1 MGLLSS
7 LFGKKTTTTTTTTI
21 SSNLDKDTTK
31 KEMISA
37 DSEYRNLMESL
48 EWQDKLIATVQK
60 AREKYEEDK
69 KIDDLIKS
77 YEYVLLEANPP
88 IKNMRSL
95 PISLAELYRKSNQN
109 DKAWGYLNSLLL
121 THPELLDKIR
131 FEQCKILKS
140 EKKYIEAMEMLMCG
154 YLYKSK
160 WNNTFNEKHF
170 TKDATPISNR
180 LKWDSQKIEYLAY
193 LIKSQVDKQNYR
205 EDTLIQNYRK
215 ALEQF

>member
-7 LFGKKTTTTTTTTI
+7 LFGKKTTI
-21 SSNLDKDTTK
+21 SSALDKDTLR
-31 KEMISA
+31 KEMIGTN
-37 DSEYRNLMESL
+37 SEYRKLMESL
-48 EWQDKLIATVQK
+48 EWQNQLIAAVQK
-60 AREKYEEDK
+60 AREKYEKDK
-69 KIDDLIKS
+69 KVDDLIKA

-95 PISLAELYRKSNQN
+95 PISLAELYRRNNQN

-121 THPELLDKIR
+121 THSELLDKIR

-160 WNNTFNEKHF
+160 WNNTFNERLF

-180 LKWDSQKIEYLAY
+180 LKWDSKKIEYLAY
-193 LIKSQVDKQNYR
+193 LIRSQVNKQNYS

-215 ALEQF
+215 ALEQFQ

>member
-1 MGLLSS
+1 MGFLSS
-7 LFGKKTTTTTTTTI
+7 LLGKKAKI
-21 SSNLDKDTTK
+21 SSTLDKDAIK
-31 KEMISA
+31 KEMTDT
-37 DSEYRNLMESL
+37 DSEYRKLKESL
-48 EWQDKLIATVQK
+48 EWQDQLINTVHK
-60 AREKYEEDK
+60 ACEKYDEDK
-69 KIDDLIKS
+69 KIDDLINA
-77 YEYVLLEANPP
+77 YEYVLLEAKPP
-88 IKNMRSL
+88 IKNMRTL
-95 PISLAELYRKSNQN
+95 PISLAELYRKNNQN

-160 WNNTFNEKHF
+160 WNNTFDEKYF

-193 LIKSQVDKQNYR
+193 LIKSQVDKQNYS
-205 EDTLIQNYRK
+205 EDILIQNYRK

>member
-7 LFGKKTTTTTTTTI
+7 LFQKKSTI
-21 SSNLDKDTTK
+21 SSTLDKNAIK
-31 KEMISA
+31 KEMIDT
-37 DSEYRNLMESL
+37 DSEYRKLMESL
-48 EWQDKLIATVQK
+48 EWQDQLLAAVQK
-60 AREKYEEDK
+60 ARAKYEEDK
-69 KIDDLIKS
+69 QIDDLIKS
-77 YEYVLLEANPP
+77 YEYVLLEADPP

-95 PISLAELYRKSNQN
+95 PISLAELYRKNNQN

-121 THPELLDKIR
+121 AHPDLLDKIR

-160 WNNTFNEKHF
+160 WNNTFNEKLF
-170 TKDATPISNR
+170 TRDATPISNR
-180 LKWDSQKIEYLAY
+180 LNWDSQKIEYLAY
-193 LIKSQVDKQNYR
+193 LIKSQVDKQNYS
-205 EDTLIQNYRK
+205 EDTLVQNYRK

>member
-1 MGLLSS
+1 MSFLSF
-7 LFGKKTTTTTTTTI
+7 LFGKKDTM
-21 SSNLDKDTTK
+21 SKDAIE
-31 KEMISA
+31 KEMI
-37 DSEYRNLMESL
+37 DTNSEYCKLMQSL
-48 EWQDKLIATVQK
+48 EWQDQLITTVQK
-60 AREKYEEDK
+60 ARVKYEEDK

-88 IKNMRSL
+88 IKNMHSL
-95 PISLAELYRKSNQN
+95 PISLAELYRKNNQN
-109 DKAWGYLNSLLL
+109 DKAWGYLNNLIL
-121 THPELLDKIR
+121 THPDLLDKIR

-170 TKDATPISNR
+170 TKDATPISNK
-180 LKWDSQKIEYLAY
+180 LKWDSAKIEYLAY
-193 LIKSQVDKQNYR
+193 LIKAQVDKQNYS